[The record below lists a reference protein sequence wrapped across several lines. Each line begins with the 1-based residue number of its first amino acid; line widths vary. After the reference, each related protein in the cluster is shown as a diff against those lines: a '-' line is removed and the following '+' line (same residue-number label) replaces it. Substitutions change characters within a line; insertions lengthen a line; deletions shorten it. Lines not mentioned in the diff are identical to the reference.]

1 MLFAVSMLAGAVVL
15 WLVIDW
21 FLWRHNERRQGID
34 GGWEPFGSEPIFQ
47 ATGWEETLPPTEVDL
62 FDPADD
68 RRALPI

>member
-21 FLWRHNERRQGID
+21 VLWQRNERRQGTD
-34 GGWEPFGSEPIFQ
+34 VGWEPFGSERSFES
-47 ATGWEETLPPTEVDL
+47 TGWEETLPPTEAEL
-62 FDPADD
+62 FDTGDD